1 MKWKK
6 NKSGFTII
14 EALVSIAVI
23 VAVFTAVLGFSVLKN
38 RIDYRNQTKIKAIF
52 LAEEALEAVH
62 NFRDNT
68 EWLTNGVD
76 ILIPDIAYYPVKNS
90 FSWDIVA
97 GAENINGFTRTIIF
111 SRVSRD
117 INKNIEPNYNPANDD
132 SNTKKLLVT
141 ISWNDRY
148 GLASESLTTYITN
161 WRQ

>member
-38 RIDYRNQTKIKAIF
+38 RVDYRNQTKIKAIF

-62 NFRDNT
+62 NFRGNT
-68 EWLTNGVD
+68 EWLTSG
-76 ILIPDIAYYPVKNS
+76 ISIFIPDIVYHPVKNS
-90 FSWDIVA
+90 SGWDIVA

-117 INKNIEPNYNPANDD
+117 TNKNIESNYNPANDD
-132 SNTKKLLVT
+132 PDTKKLLVT
-141 ISWNDRY
+141 VNWNDRY

-161 WRQ
+161 WKQ